1 MSETDKK
8 AERPETDEKRE
19 HARITFLK
27 AAACLSDED
36 IDYLLRIFSS
46 PCGSCSAIRCHAT
59 LQARVPPSAALP

>member
-36 IDYLLRIFSS
+36 IDYLLRIFSVREWAAMKS
-46 PCGSCSAIRCHAT
+46 
-59 LQARVPPSAALP
+59 LQEARRRGEFLP

>member
-36 IDYLLRIFSS
+36 IDYLLRIFSVREW
-46 PCGSCSAIRCHAT
+46 AVMKI
-59 LQARVPPSAALP
+59 LQEARRRGEFLP